1 MDAQK
6 SIKVHPPLEKVVVP
20 IKMIESKKIEENKKV
35 FDTWAPKY
43 DINIFQFWMKKFHR
57 PVFQEI
63 NLEKKSR
70 IIDLSCGTGELLQE
84 IKKKDT
90 HHNISLKGIDLS
102 PKMLDIARKKLPTTI
117 ILGQQNVLGLK
128 EKNNTYDY
136 VISTEA
142 FHHYP
147 DQKKA
152 LQEMMRI
159 AKKEAKIIVV
169 DINFFLRPI
178 HWLFET
184 FEPGCVYINSRQEMK
199 TLFEQAGLKQITQKR
214 SFLFAVMTIGVKL

>member
-1 MDAQK
+1 MK
-6 SIKVHPPLEKVVVP
+6 TE
-20 IKMIESKKIEENKKV
+20 MIESKKVEENKKA
-35 FDTWAPKY
+35 FDVWAPQY
-43 DINIFQFWMKKFHR
+43 DFNIFQFWMKKFHK

-63 NLEKKSR
+63 DFGKKSK

-84 IKKKDT
+84 INHKDT
-90 HHNISLKGIDLS
+90 HNNSTLKGIDLS
-102 PKMLDIARKKLPTTI
+102 PKMLAIARKKLPTTI
-117 ILGQQNVLGLK
+117 ILEQQNVLGLK

-147 DQKKA
+147 NQKKA
-152 LQEMMRI
+152 IQEMIRI
-159 AKKEAKIIVV
+159 AKKEAKVKVV

-184 FEPGCVYINSRQEMK
+184 FEPGCVYINNKQEMK
-199 TLFEQAGLKQITQKR
+199 KLFEQAGLKQIAQKR
-214 SFLFAVMTIGVKL
+214 SFGFAVITIGIK